1 MTAFYTVTLGL
12 TIPQKH
18 KTAHR
23 AYNERNKTMP
33 IKLTA
38 ESEAYILAAYHQGT
52 KTEDIQAHL
61 GITRASIY
69 NVLKRNNL
77 KPNRVGKPR
86 QKLPISQK
94 GLKRLADWWQ
104 EHKEQEDTVYHWLG
118 VIAHRHLKGE

>member
-1 MTAFYTVTLGL
+1 
-12 TIPQKH
+12 
-18 KTAHR
+18 
-23 AYNERNKTMP
+23 MP

-52 KTEDIQAHL
+52 KTEDIQARL

-118 VIAHRHLKGE
+118 VIDYRHLKGD

>member
-1 MTAFYTVTLGL
+1 
-12 TIPQKH
+12 
-18 KTAHR
+18 
-23 AYNERNKTMP
+23 MP

-38 ESEAYILAAYHQGT
+38 ESEAYILTAYHRGI

-77 KPNRVGKPR
+77 KPNRAGKPR

-104 EHKEQEDTVYHWLG
+104 EHKEQEDTIYHWLG
-118 VIAHRHLKGE
+118 VIAHRHVKGVK

>member
-1 MTAFYTVTLGL
+1 
-12 TIPQKH
+12 
-18 KTAHR
+18 
-23 AYNERNKTMP
+23 MP
-33 IKLTA
+33 IKLTN
-38 ESEAYILAAYHQGT
+38 EIETSIVAAYQQGV

-77 KPNRVGKPR
+77 KPNRAGKPR

-118 VIAHRHLKGE
+118 VIAYRHLKGVK

>member
-1 MTAFYTVTLGL
+1 VTAFYTINLRDTY
-12 TIPQKH
+12 PQKP

-23 AYNERNKTMP
+23 AYNERNKPMP

-38 ESEAYILAAYHQGT
+38 ESEAYILTAYQQGA
-52 KTEDIQAHL
+52 KTEDIQARL

-118 VIAHRHLKGE
+118 VIAYRHLKGE